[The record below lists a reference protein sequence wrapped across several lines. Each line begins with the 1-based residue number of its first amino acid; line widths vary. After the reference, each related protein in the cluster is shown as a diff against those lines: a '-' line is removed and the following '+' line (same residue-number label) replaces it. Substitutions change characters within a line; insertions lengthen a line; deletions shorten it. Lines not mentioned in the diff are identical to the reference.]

1 MFLRSVSFVCCEIII
16 SVLIMELLHQFIP
29 VDFRYDGCSSN
40 GDADAVT
47 VDDWL
52 LNSSIK
58 IFYEESI
65 DKDVTG
71 GVSKPLIAL
80 TNACWAALPTPI

>member
-1 MFLRSVSFVCCEIII
+1 
-16 SVLIMELLHQFIP
+16 MELLHQFIP

-65 DKDVTG
+65 DKDVIRWSVQTINRVNICLLG
-71 GVSKPLIAL
+71 
-80 TNACWAALPTPI
+80 